1 MFNTGLR
8 ALLAI
13 LALSFTLAPGLPA
26 AAPQDK
32 DELADLIKAGFET
45 LAKKSVE
52 EAVGKWLKDS
62 PAEPDSAQVAGPLE
76 QVVSLYGP
84 ADGSDIVKS
93 ASLTGRIRVV
103 YAVSYHAKG
112 PCYYKFRCFRTT
124 KGSWIVT
131 HLGFN
136 LDLDQ
141 VIPESMYGK

>member
-1 MFNTGLR
+1 MFNRGLLVVF
-8 ALLAI
+8 AA
-13 LALSFTLAPGLPA
+13 LALPSMA

-32 DELADLIKAGFET
+32 DEVSDLIRAGFEA
-45 LAKKSVE
+45 LSKKSVE
-52 EAVGKWLKDS
+52 EAVGVWLKDS
-62 PAEPDSAQVAGPLE
+62 PAHDDAAQVSGPLE

-84 ADGSDIVKS
+84 ADGGDLVKS
-93 ASLTGRIRVV
+93 MTLTARIRIV

-112 PCYYKFRCFRTT
+112 PCYYKFRCFRTS

-141 VIPESMYGK
+141 VIPESAYSK